1 MSRSFN
7 PDRDVVLTDDRLQT
21 ADEPILQDEADE
33 TFEQLSDSLW
43 ANTEDF

>member
-7 PDRDVVLTDDRLQT
+7 PDREVALTDDRLQT
-21 ADEPILQDEADE
+21 TDEPILQDEVDE